1 MQHIKEA
8 YVEGEEGKEKFQE
21 QKNEEDRDAWQ
32 ERLTKP
38 DGNWPCSL
46 IVCS

>member
-21 QKNEEDRDAWQ
+21 QKKKNEEDR
-32 ERLTKP
+32 EEGK
-38 DGNWPCSL
+38 NKK
-46 IVCS
+46 V

>member
-21 QKNEEDRDAWQ
+21 QKNEEDR
-32 ERLTKP
+32 EEGKNKK
-38 DGNWPCSL
+38 GNCDR
-46 IVCS
+46 